1 MSVPK
6 KEAKRVLAEEAVN
19 ESARAL
25 AYILRGAK
33 GPEARSARLSSPAGA
48 NRVDYFRGK
57 DLYRVFHKMPEVLD
71 EFAPK
76 ITGVPTAEDPTDAD
90 RVAQVTAI
98 GQEMLRRGFFVRAER
113 VYKEPRP
120 GRSRRPRFPRFL
132 QLVLALRSSS
142 PTTARVSTAGRTS
155 SP

>member
-19 ESARAL
+19 ESVRAL
-25 AYILRGAK
+25 AYILRGAE

-76 ITGVPTAEDPTDAD
+76 ITGVPFSEDPTDAD

-98 GQEMLRRGFFVRAER
+98 GCRNFETKSSSCAPSACTRSPAPVVPAARVSRA
-113 VYKEPRP
+113 
-120 GRSRRPRFPRFL
+120 SSSSS
-132 QLVLALRSSS
+132 LALRQF
-142 PTTARVSTAGRTS
+142 TDDGEGDDATS